1 MTRGE
6 IGRINGVGE
15 GGFGGDAFE
24 YVVDLGAGWTAG
36 GVFGDGFGDTSCDVE
51 RARMQSVVL
60 SVLLMEVKMMKKS
73 YGRQAIGMVKVEI
86 LSSKKKKK

>member
-15 GGFGGDAFE
+15 GWFGGDAFE

-36 GVFGDGFGDTSCDVE
+36 GVFGDGFGGSSVSFAACVE
-51 RARMQSVVL
+51 CCCC
-60 SVLLMEVKMMKKS
+60 
-73 YGRQAIGMVKVEI
+73 G
-86 LSSKKKKK
+86 

>member
-15 GGFGGDAFE
+15 GWFGGDAFE

-36 GVFGDGFGDTSCDVE
+36 GVFGDGFGGSSVSFAACVE
-51 RARMQSVVL
+51 CCC
-60 SVLLMEVKMMKKS
+60 
-73 YGRQAIGMVKVEI
+73 
-86 LSSKKKKK
+86 